1 MKIQIPEK
9 ANEIIT
15 TLTAAGYEAYVVG
28 GCVRDAIPGTGSGRL
43 GYHHQRQ
50 AGAGQSLI
58 SPDGGH
64 RSPARHRNGCLNG
77 KEGFEVTTYR
87 IDGEYLDGR
96 HRSRYFLRRI
106 FWKI

>member
-28 GCVRDAIPGTGSGRL
+28 GCVRDAILGREAADWDITTNAKPEQVKTLFPRTVDTGLQHGTVTV
-43 GYHHQRQ
+43 
-50 AGAGQSLI
+50 
-58 SPDGGH
+58 
-64 RSPARHRNGCLNG
+64 LNG

-87 IDGEYLDGR
+87 IDGEYVPCSGV
-96 HRSRYFLRRI
+96 
-106 FWKI
+106 

>member
-28 GCVRDAIPGTGSGRL
+28 GCVRDAILGREAAGL

-50 AGAGQSLI
+50 TGAGEGFI
-58 SPDGGH
+58 SQNGGH
-64 RSPARHRNGCLNG
+64 GAPARNR
-77 KEGFEVTTYR
+77 
-87 IDGEYLDGR
+87 DGPER
-96 HRSRYFLRRI
+96 KRRLRGHHLPD
-106 FWKI
+106 